1 MSSVAGLALAVGLA
15 LLAHPIA
22 LLVEKPWLASI
33 LQVLALT
40 LVIDSLANTPQA
52 ILRRKRL
59 HNPDINAEE
68 AEPYSKDD
76 TGFRE
81 YKVKL
86 CKIRDRILTDEG
98 RRLASERHDFM
109 ERFFKRF
116 INEYEG
122 KR

>member
-1 MSSVAGLALAVGLA
+1 M
-15 LLAHPIA
+15 LLECRGSRIVIHGFHA
-22 LLVEKPWLASI
+22 
-33 LQVLALT
+33 Q
-40 LVIDSLANTPQA
+40 VIDVNKADKFRGI
-52 ILRRKRL
+52 ILYNRTEPWILKMF
-59 HNPDINAEE
+59 DILFCQPFNIL
-68 AEPYSKDD
+68 PKDD

-86 CKIRDRILTDEG
+86 CKVRDRILTDEG